1 LSAAAAQLESVP
13 GPQRAGPVSSQLP
26 SKLISPFFQSVDRGR
41 RLTVLEIGTALP
53 ETVDFLS
60 QFKCRLHFV
69 DLYSEPFVR
78 GQQEL
83 SATELRKGFESQL
96 RFPADT
102 ALDLCL
108 FWDFLCYLDDTAL
121 RAFNAALRPW
131 LHRGTRAHGFGAHH
145 LAVRLE
151 NVQYGVR
158 DAETLTVRH
167 RAGSQMRKHPHS
179 QLEMNE
185 MLSCFRFERGLL
197 LADGKLEMLLSAK
210 V

>member
-1 LSAAAAQLESVP
+1 LSEAAVQLESLP

-26 SKLISPFFQSVDRGR
+26 SKLISPLFRSVDNER
-41 RLTVLEIGTALP
+41 RLTVLELGTALP
-53 ETVDFLS
+53 ETVDFLA

-69 DLYSEPFVR
+69 DLYSEPFVL
-78 GQQEL
+78 GQQDL
-83 SATELRKGFESQL
+83 SEAELRKGFESQL
-96 RFPADT
+96 RFPAGT

-108 FWDFLCYLDDTAL
+108 FWDFLCYLDDPAM

-131 LHRGTRAHGFGAHH
+131 LRSGTRAHGFGAHH
-145 LAVRLE
+145 LAIRLD
-151 NVQYGVR
+151 NVQYGIR
-158 DAETLTVRH
+158 DAGTLTVRP
-167 RAGSQMRKHPHS
+167 RSGAQMRTHPHS

-197 LADGKLEMLLSAK
+197 LADGKLEMLLGAR